1 MGVVENICVV
11 LIVII
16 LLGTIGMTIYFHMSG
31 RKKWTT
37 HLLVGSLAIMFT
49 MSLPLLLNLR
59 SEQEAEIE
67 KVIASRKGRILD
79 IEAIMSNGYP
89 MRRGKANTIYK
100 VTYQNENNQTNTAWY
115 RGINH
120 IGNIHE
126 TVRGSLP
133 EQWYFEEDGPYPTL
147 QTAQSIDELII
158 VAQDLQYNAR
168 QEHGRFSIY
177 NREMPMLTFDHE
189 QGHMELWETTSDDC
203 LRFAVRLLEIHGITV
218 NQGEFFNIAR
228 EYGGYGDPNKNIT
241 IRVNDQQLVIRS
253 GIATG
258 MAEVKYERVTR

>member
-1 MGVVENICVV
+1 MGVIENLCVA

-16 LLGTIGMTIYFHMSG
+16 LLGTIGMTIYFHLSG
-31 RKKWTT
+31 RKKWTP

-49 MSLPLLLNLR
+49 LSLPLLLNLR
-59 SEQEAEIE
+59 SEHEAEIE
-67 KVIASRKGRILD
+67 KMIASREGSVLD
-79 IEAIMSNGYP
+79 IEAIMSNEYP
-89 MRRGKANTIYK
+89 MRRGKANTVYK
-100 VTYQNENNQTNTAWY
+100 VTYRSENNQTNTAWY

-126 TVRGSLP
+126 TVSDSLP

-158 VAQDLQYNAR
+158 VAQDLQYNTR
-168 QEHGRFSIY
+168 QEHERFTIY
-177 NREMPMLTFDHE
+177 NGGMPMLTFGHE

-203 LRFAVRLLEIHGITV
+203 LRFAVRLLEIHGITI
-218 NQGEFFNIAR
+218 NQDEFFRIAR

-241 IRVNDQQLVIRS
+241 MRVNDQQLVIRS

-258 MAEVKYERVTR
+258 MAEIKYERVTR